1 MFINLRNA
9 RRVGTL
15 IDASNYTE
23 NDSYFK
29 NIVSFMMNY
38 QWFDIWIDCDDEII
52 DALKECSYGII
63 DQLISL
69 YVMMHIDYFEKKGK
83 KPKVNGDYVR
93 MISRKYFPYMKQL
106 NKLLRDPMADKNL
119 KQASEETQKH
129 LNELLRK
136 SEEQNKSSQ
145 EKQIELNDTML
156 NIMKIKEQIIQ
167 DIEDVGFE
175 RPEIENCFNK
185 KIIDKG
191 IENKTV
197 KEIKK
202 EIITELAK
210 PKKQTTKKKKP
221 TQEEM
226 LQAII

>member
-1 MFINLRNA
+1 
-9 RRVGTL
+9 
-15 IDASNYTE
+15 
-23 NDSYFK
+23 
-29 NIVSFMMNY
+29 MMNY
-38 QWFDIWIDCDDEII
+38 QWFDTWIDCDDEII

-83 KPKVNGDYVR
+83 KSKVNGDYVR

-106 NKLLRDPMADKNL
+106 NKLLRDPMVDKNL

-129 LNELLRK
+129 LNELLKK
-136 SEEQNKSSQ
+136 SEEQNKTSQ
-145 EKQIELNDTML
+145 EKQIELNDSLL

-175 RPEIENCFNK
+175 RADIEKYFNK
-185 KIIDKG
+185 LIVKG
-191 IENKTV
+191 IGNKTV

-202 EIITELAK
+202 EIITELTK
-210 PKKQTTKKKKP
+210 PKKQTTNKRKP

-226 LQAII
+226 IQAII

>member
-1 MFINLRNA
+1 
-9 RRVGTL
+9 
-15 IDASNYTE
+15 
-23 NDSYFK
+23 
-29 NIVSFMMNY
+29 MNY
-38 QWFDIWIDCDDEII
+38 QWFDTWIDCDDEII

-119 KQASEETQKH
+119 KQASEETQKR
-129 LNELLRK
+129 LNELLKK

-202 EIITELAK
+202 EIITEIVDCLVS
-210 PKKQTTKKKKP
+210 TY
-221 TQEEM
+221 
-226 LQAII
+226 IV

>member
-1 MFINLRNA
+1 
-9 RRVGTL
+9 
-15 IDASNYTE
+15 
-23 NDSYFK
+23 
-29 NIVSFMMNY
+29 
-38 QWFDIWIDCDDEII
+38 
-52 DALKECSYGII
+52 
-63 DQLISL
+63 
-69 YVMMHIDYFEKKGK
+69 MMHIDYFEKKGK

-93 MISRKYFPYMKQL
+93 MISKKYFSYMKQL

-129 LNELLRK
+129 LNELLKK

-145 EKQIELNDTML
+145 EKQIEFNDTML

-210 PKKQTTKKKKP
+210 PKKQTTKKRKP

-226 LQAII
+226 IQAII